1 MRHYILTLICSLFVA
16 NLIAKSEEKIHTED
30 IYNFWIA
37 YDSVLT
43 TNQKEKQVKFVQT
56 LYIDKASQG
65 LKDFINARNFT
76 ADEWVKDITQV
87 PKFWKSIRPKT
98 LDIMNHKQEINA
110 VMARFKQIYP
120 AFKQPDIYFTMGC
133 LRTGGTT
140 TRGKILIAA
149 EMTGDSTTD
158 SSELP
163 EWYKK
168 RFKNNSGIAQLV
180 AHEAVHTQQK
190 EDCKDIFL
198 LGKCLGEGSCD
209 FIAELLLN
217 GQPYNFPYLT
227 YGKSHEKELYNKFKE
242 DMNKTDESDWLYNGT
257 NAKNGQEDLGYFMG
271 YAICKYYYE
280 TAKNKAQAIAG
291 IVDIDYSSNE
301 LAQKFYDK
309 TKYADKMK

>member
-1 MRHYILTLICSLFVA
+1 MTGLQGVA
-16 NLIAKSEEKIHTED
+16 NRSIELRPEQERDAEKPH
-30 IYNFWIA
+30 N
-37 YDSVLT
+37 DSVTPT
-43 TNQKEKQVKFVQT
+43 T
-56 LYIDKASQG
+56 ASP
-65 LKDFINARNFT
+65 A
-76 ADEWVKDITQV
+76 EWQ
-87 PKFWKSIRPKT
+87 
-98 LDIMNHKQEINA
+98 
-110 VMARFKQIYP
+110 
-120 AFKQPDIYFTMGC
+120 
-133 LRTGGTT
+133 
-140 TRGKILIAA
+140 
-149 EMTGDSTTD
+149 
-158 SSELP
+158 ELP